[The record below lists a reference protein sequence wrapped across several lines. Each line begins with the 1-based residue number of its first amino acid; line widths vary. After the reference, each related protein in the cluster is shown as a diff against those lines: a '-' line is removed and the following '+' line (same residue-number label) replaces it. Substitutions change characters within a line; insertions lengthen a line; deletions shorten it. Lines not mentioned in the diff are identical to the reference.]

1 MTQLIQNNKTDFIES
16 LIGQLDLKQL
26 NDIDSVIET
35 IKEQTIFIY
44 GAGGFGREM
53 YNLMSKYGITP
64 FAFLDKAAKENER
77 LFDIPVFCADE
88 QHIDNAIKREAVVL
102 LSIATK
108 TYIIQSIKKFI
119 ENSGFTNIV
128 DSQSIR
134 AQLVYPDDC
143 DDKTIRPDYFLFN
156 NDKINRIANIWSDE
170 ESLELYKSNLIAH
183 ITRNY
188 DFCMESSQEKQYFPQ
203 NIMMNKGYSRFVD
216 CGGYVGDTLEELVKT
231 HDDIE
236 AIVSFEPDNN
246 NYVKLSNT
254 ADKLKSQTKQII
266 LFPYAVS
273 NKAETL
279 PFREGIGSGQ
289 MSTNGDSFV
298 SCVAI
303 DDSIKDFSPTFI
315 KMDVEGSELKAL
327 EGAKNVIC
335 KSRPDLAI
343 CVYHNINHLWDIPFL
358 LDSWN
363 IGYHFY
369 LRAYSS
375 CTMETVLYATCNE

>member
-1 MTQLIQNNKTDFIES
+1 MMQLTQNNQTDFIES
-16 LIGQLDLKQL
+16 LISQLDLKQL

-35 IKEQTIFIY
+35 IKERTIFIY

-53 YNLMSKYGITP
+53 YNLMSKYGIKP
-64 FAFLDKAAKENER
+64 FAFLDKAAMENER
-77 LFDIPVFCADE
+77 LFDIPVYRADD
-88 QHIDNAIKREAVVL
+88 QHIDNAIKRDAVVL

-119 ENSGFTNIV
+119 ENCGFSNIV

-143 DDKTIRPDYFLFN
+143 DDKIIRPDYFLHN
-156 NDKINRIANIWSDE
+156 KDKINRIAKIWSDE
-170 ESLELYKSNLIAH
+170 ESLALYKSNLIAH

-188 DFCMESSQEKQYFPQ
+188 DFCMENSQENQYFPQ
-203 NIMMNKGYSRFVD
+203 NIMMNKGYKRFVD

-236 AIVSFEPDNN
+236 AIASFEPDSI
-246 NYVKLSNT
+246 NYAKLSNV

-266 LFPYAVS
+266 LFPCAVS
-273 NKAETL
+273 NRAETL
-279 PFREGIGSGQ
+279 TFCEGIGSGQ
-289 MSTNGDSFV
+289 ISTSGDSFAKCV
-298 SCVAI
+298 SL
-303 DDSIKDFSPTFI
+303 DDSIMDFSPTFI
-315 KMDVEGSELKAL
+315 KMDVEGAELNAL
-327 EGAKNVIC
+327 EGTKNVIS

-363 IGYHFY
+363 IDYHFY
-369 LRAYSS
+369 LRTYSS